1 MSNSIS
7 INDRTEAPF
16 IGLGGLEEI
25 QNQFNA
31 VSEKYDRQR
40 RFLIPCFDDFYGTA
54 LALSENVSAVKSI
67 LDVGAGTGLMSAFFH
82 EKYPEAKIT
91 LVDISKE
98 MLKKAEERFEGN
110 ENISF
115 LNANFSTVDLPE
127 NHYDLVVSGLAI
139 HHLPN
144 ELKQQLFGKIT
155 KTLKPGGWFINAD
168 QVLGETEVAEK
179 VFTENWKNHVEQN
192 PNLTDEEK
200 QSAFERI
207 KVDIMAPL
215 KPQLEWLENAGLQN
229 ANCYYQYYNFVV
241 FAANK

>member
-7 INDRTEAPF
+7 INDRTKAPF
-16 IGLGGLEEI
+16 RGLGVLEEI

-54 LALSENVSAVKSI
+54 LTVSEEVKTVKNI

-91 LVDISKE
+91 LVDLYSA

-115 LNANFSTVDLPE
+115 LNADFATVDLPE
-127 NHYDLVVSGLAI
+127 NNYDLVVSGLAI

-144 ELKQQLFGKIT
+144 ELKQQLFGKIAT
-155 KTLKPGGWFINAD
+155 TLKPGGWFINAD
-168 QVLGETEVAEK
+168 QVLGETDLAEK
-179 VFTENWKNHVEQN
+179 IYTENWKNHVQQN
-192 PNLTDEEK
+192 PNLTEEEK

-215 KPQLEWLENAGLQN
+215 KPQLEWLEMVGLKN

>member
-1 MSNSIS
+1 M
-7 INDRTEAPF
+7 EK
-16 IGLGGLEEI
+16 LQEI

-40 RFLIPCFDDFYGTA
+40 QFLIPCFNDFYGTA
-54 LALSENVSAVKSI
+54 LTLSEEISIVKNI
-67 LDVGAGTGLMSAFFH
+67 LDVGAGTGLMSAFFN
-82 EKYPEAKIT
+82 EKYPDAKIT
-91 LVDISKE
+91 LVDISSA
-98 MLKKAEERFEGN
+98 MLKKAEERFNGN

-115 LNANFSTVDLPE
+115 LNADFATVDLPE
-127 NHYDLVVSGLAI
+127 NGYDLVVSGLAI
-139 HHLPN
+139 HHLSN
-144 ELKQQLFGKIT
+144 ELKQQLFNKIA

-168 QVLGETEVAEK
+168 QVLGETDLAEK
-179 VFTENWKNHVEQN
+179 IYTENWKNHVAQH
-192 PNLTDEEK
+192 PALTEEEK

-207 KVDIMAPL
+207 KIDIMAPL

>member
-1 MSNSIS
+1 MYNSIS
-7 INDRTEAPF
+7 INDRAEGPF
-16 IGLGGLEEI
+16 RRLGVLEEI

-54 LALSENVSAVKSI
+54 LALSEEVTLVKNI

-82 EKYPEAKIT
+82 EKYPNAKIT
-91 LVDISKE
+91 LVDISSA
-98 MLKKAEERFEGN
+98 MLKKAEERFDGN
-110 ENISF
+110 KNISF
-115 LNANFSTVDLPE
+115 LNADFATVNLPE

-139 HHLPN
+139 HHLPDT
-144 ELKQQLFGKIT
+144 LKQQLFGKIA
-155 KTLKPGGWFINAD
+155 KALKPGGWFINAD
-168 QVLGETEVAEK
+168 QVLGETALAEK
-179 VFTENWKNHVEQN
+179 IYTENWKNHVEQN
-192 PNLTDEEK
+192 PNLTKDEK

-215 KPQLEWLENAGLQN
+215 KAQLEWLEHAGLKN
-229 ANCYYQYYNFVV
+229 ANCYYQYHNFVV

>member
-1 MSNSIS
+1 MTKRKIKME
-7 INDRTEAPF
+7 T
-16 IGLGGLEEI
+16 LQEI

-31 VSEKYDRQR
+31 ISEKYDRQR

-54 LALSENVSAVKSI
+54 LVLSEEVKTVKNI

-91 LVDISKE
+91 LVDISSA
-98 MLKKAEERFEGN
+98 MLKKAEERFEGK
-110 ENISF
+110 ENINF
-115 LNANFSTVDLPE
+115 INADFATVDLPE
-127 NHYDLVVSGLAI
+127 DHYDLVVSGLAI

-144 ELKQQLFGKIT
+144 ELKQQLFGKIV
-155 KTLKPGGWFINAD
+155 KTLKSGGWFINAD
-168 QVLGETEVAEK
+168 QVLGETELAEK
-179 VFTENWKNHVEQN
+179 VYTENWKNHVEQN
-192 PNLTDEEK
+192 HNLTEEEK
-200 QSAFERI
+200 HGAFERI

-215 KPQLEWLENAGLQN
+215 KSQLEWLEHAGLQN

>member
-1 MSNSIS
+1 M
-7 INDRTEAPF
+7 EA
-16 IGLGGLEEI
+16 LQEI

-40 RFLIPCFDDFYGTA
+40 QFLIPCFDDFYRAA
-54 LALSENVSAVKSI
+54 LTLSDEVSTVKNI

-82 EKYPEAKIT
+82 EKYPDAKIT
-91 LVDISKE
+91 LIDISSA

-110 ENISF
+110 ENINF
-115 LNANFSTVDLPE
+115 LNADFATVELPD

-144 ELKQQLFGKIT
+144 ELKQRLFGKIA

-168 QVLGETEVAEK
+168 QVLGETDLAEK
-179 VFTENWKNHVEQN
+179 IYTENWKNHVQQN
-192 PNLTDEEK
+192 SNLTEDEK
-200 QSAFERI
+200 QSAFDRI

-215 KPQLEWLENAGLQN
+215 NDQLKWLEEAGLQN
-229 ANCYYQYYNFVV
+229 ANCYYQYNNFVV
-241 FAANK
+241 FAANKQ

>member
-1 MSNSIS
+1 ME
-7 INDRTEAPF
+7 T
-16 IGLGGLEEI
+16 LQEI

-40 RFLIPCFDDFYGTA
+40 RFLIPCFNDFYAAA
-54 LALSENVSAVKSI
+54 LTLSEEVSDVRTI
-67 LDVGAGTGLMSAFFH
+67 LDVGAGTGLMSAFFN
-82 EKYPEAKIT
+82 EKYPHAQIT
-91 LVDISKE
+91 LVDISSA

-115 LNANFSTVDLPE
+115 LNADFANVDLPE
-127 NHYDLVVSGLAI
+127 NHYDMVVSGLAI

-144 ELKQQLFGKIT
+144 ELKQQLFRKIM

-168 QVLGETEVAEK
+168 QVLGQTELAEK
-179 VFTENWKNHVEQN
+179 IYTENWKNHVQQN
-192 PNLTDEEK
+192 PNLTEEEK

-215 KPQLEWLENAGLQN
+215 KLQLEWLESAGLQN

>member
-7 INDRTEAPF
+7 INRTEAPF

-54 LALSENVSAVKSI
+54 LALSENVPAVKSI

-98 MLKKAEERFEGN
+98 MLKKAEERF
-110 ENISF
+110 
-115 LNANFSTVDLPE
+115 
-127 NHYDLVVSGLAI
+127 SGCC
-139 HHLPN
+139 
-144 ELKQQLFGKIT
+144 
-155 KTLKPGGWFINAD
+155 
-168 QVLGETEVAEK
+168 
-179 VFTENWKNHVEQN
+179 
-192 PNLTDEEK
+192 
-200 QSAFERI
+200 R
-207 KVDIMAPL
+207 
-215 KPQLEWLENAGLQN
+215 
-229 ANCYYQYYNFVV
+229 
-241 FAANK
+241 

>member
-1 MSNSIS
+1 M
-7 INDRTEAPF
+7 TTKKTKMEK
-16 IGLGGLEEI
+16 LQEI

-40 RFLIPCFDDFYGTA
+40 QFLIPCFDDFYGTA
-54 LALSENVSAVKSI
+54 LTLSEEISIVKNT
-67 LDVGAGTGLMSAFFH
+67 LDVGAGTGLMSAFFN
-82 EKYPEAKIT
+82 EKYPDAKIT
-91 LVDISKE
+91 LVDISSA
-98 MLKKAEERFEGN
+98 MLKKAEERFDGN

-115 LNANFSTVDLPE
+115 LNADFATVDLPE
-127 NHYDLVVSGLAI
+127 NAYDLVVSGLAI

-144 ELKQQLFGKIT
+144 ELKQQLFNKIA

-168 QVLGETEVAEK
+168 QVLGETDLAERIY
-179 VFTENWKNHVEQN
+179 TENWKNHVAQH
-192 PNLTDEEK
+192 PDLTEEEK

-207 KVDIMAPL
+207 KIDIMAPL

>member
-1 MSNSIS
+1 ME
-7 INDRTEAPF
+7 T
-16 IGLGGLEEI
+16 LQEI

-54 LALSENVSAVKSI
+54 LTLSEEVSVVKNI
-67 LDVGAGTGLMSAFFH
+67 LDVGAGTGLMSAFFQ
-82 EKYPEAKIT
+82 EKYPNAKIT
-91 LVDISKE
+91 LVDISAD

-115 LNANFSTVDLPE
+115 LNADFATVDLPE

-139 HHLPN
+139 HHLPDQ
-144 ELKQQLFGKIT
+144 LKQQLFGKIK
-155 KTLKPGGWFINAD
+155 KTLRAGGWFINAD
-168 QVLGETEVAEK
+168 QVLGETGLAEK
-179 VFTENWKNHVEQN
+179 LYTENWKNHVQQH
-192 PNLTDEEK
+192 PDLTEEEK

-215 KPQLEWLENAGLQN
+215 AAQLAWMQAAGMKN

-241 FAANK
+241 FAANN

>member
-1 MSNSIS
+1 M
-7 INDRTEAPF
+7 EA
-16 IGLGGLEEI
+16 LQEI

-40 RFLIPCFDDFYGTA
+40 RFLIPCFNDFYGTA
-54 LALSENVSAVKSI
+54 LTLSEEVSTVKNI

-82 EKYPEAKIT
+82 EKYPNAKIT
-91 LVDISKE
+91 LIDISRD
-98 MLKKAEERFEGN
+98 MLKKAEDRFQGK
-110 ENISF
+110 ENINF
-115 LNANFSTVDLPE
+115 LNADFATVDLPE

-144 ELKQQLFGKIT
+144 KLKQQLFSKIA
-155 KTLKPGGWFINAD
+155 KTLTPGGWFINAD
-168 QVLGETEVAEK
+168 QVLGETDLTEK
-179 VFTENWKNHVEQN
+179 IYTENWKNHVQQN
-192 PNLTDEEK
+192 INLSQEEK
-200 QSAFERI
+200 ESAFERI

-215 KPQLEWLENAGLQN
+215 KAQLTWIEQAGMQN

>member
-1 MSNSIS
+1 MNL
-7 INDRTEAPF
+7 
-16 IGLGGLEEI
+16 GVLGGKNKMETLQEI

-40 RFLIPCFDDFYGTA
+40 RFLIPCFDDFYGIA
-54 LALSENVSAVKSI
+54 LNLSEEVKTVKNI

-82 EKYPEAKIT
+82 EKYPDAKIT
-91 LVDISKE
+91 LVDISKD
-98 MLKKAEERFEGN
+98 MLKKAEERFDGN
-110 ENISF
+110 QNVSF
-115 LNANFSTVDLPE
+115 LNADFATVDLPE
-127 NHYDLVVSGLAI
+127 NHYDVVVSGLAI
-139 HHLPN
+139 HHLPD
-144 ELKQQLFGKIT
+144 ELKQQLFGKIA

-168 QVLGETEVAEK
+168 QVLGETDLAEK
-179 VFTENWKNHVEQN
+179 LYTENWRNHVEQN

-215 KPQLEWLENAGLQN
+215 NPQLEWLKNAGLQN
-229 ANCYYQYYNFVV
+229 ANCYYQYFNFVV

>member
-1 MSNSIS
+1 ME
-7 INDRTEAPF
+7 T
-16 IGLGGLEEI
+16 LQEI

-40 RFLIPCFDDFYGTA
+40 RFLIPCFNDFYGA
-54 LALSENVSAVKSI
+54 ALSISEEVSDVRTI
-67 LDVGAGTGLMSAFFH
+67 LDVGAGTGLMSAFFN
-82 EKYPEAKIT
+82 EKYPNAQIT
-91 LVDISKE
+91 LVDISSA

-115 LNANFSTVDLPE
+115 LNADFATVNLPE
-127 NHYDLVVSGLAI
+127 SHYDLVVSGLAI

-144 ELKQQLFGKIT
+144 ELKQQLFGKIM

-168 QVLGETEVAEK
+168 QVLGQTELAEK
-179 VFTENWKNHVEQN
+179 IYTENWKNHVQQN
-192 PNLTDEEK
+192 PNLTEEEK

-215 KPQLEWLENAGLQN
+215 KLQLEWLESAGLQN

>member
-1 MSNSIS
+1 M
-7 INDRTEAPF
+7 EK
-16 IGLGGLEEI
+16 LQEI

-40 RFLIPCFDDFYGTA
+40 QFLIPCFNDFYGTA
-54 LALSENVSAVKSI
+54 LAISEEISIVKNI
-67 LDVGAGTGLMSAFFH
+67 LDVGAGTGLMSAFFN
-82 EKYPEAKIT
+82 EKYPDAKIT
-91 LVDISKE
+91 LVDISSA
-98 MLKKAEERFEGN
+98 MLKKAEERFDGN

-115 LNANFSTVDLPE
+115 LNADFATVDLPE
-127 NHYDLVVSGLAI
+127 NGYDLVVSGLAI

-144 ELKQQLFGKIT
+144 ELKQQLFNKIA

-168 QVLGETEVAEK
+168 QVLGETDLAEK
-179 VFTENWKNHVEQN
+179 IYTENWKNHVAQH
-192 PNLTDEEK
+192 PALTEEEK

-207 KVDIMAPL
+207 KIDIMAPL

>member
-1 MSNSIS
+1 ME
-7 INDRTEAPF
+7 T
-16 IGLGGLEEI
+16 LQEI

-54 LALSENVSAVKSI
+54 LSLSENVSGIKNI
-67 LDVGAGTGLMSAFFH
+67 LDIGAGTGLMSAFFH
-82 EKYPEAKIT
+82 EKYPNAKIT

-115 LNANFSTVDLPE
+115 LNADFSTMDLPE
-127 NHYDLVVSGLAI
+127 NHYELVVSGLAI

-144 ELKQQLFGKIT
+144 ELKQQLFGKIA

-168 QVLGETEVAEK
+168 QVLGETEIAEK
-179 VFTENWKNHVEQN
+179 VYTENWKNHVEQS
-192 PNLTDEEK
+192 PNLTYEEK

-207 KVDIMAPL
+207 KIDIIAPL

>member
-1 MSNSIS
+1 ME
-7 INDRTEAPF
+7 T
-16 IGLGGLEEI
+16 LQEI

-31 VSEKYDRQR
+31 VSEKYDWQRQ
-40 RFLIPCFDDFYGTA
+40 FLIPCFNDFYKTA
-54 LALSENVSAVKSI
+54 LTLSEEVSIVKNI

-91 LVDISKE
+91 LVDISSA

-110 ENISF
+110 ENINF
-115 LNANFSTVDLPE
+115 LNADFATVDLPE

-139 HHLPN
+139 HHLPD
-144 ELKQQLFGKIT
+144 ELKQQLFIKIA
-155 KTLKPGGWFINAD
+155 KTLKSGGWFINAD
-168 QVLGETEVAEK
+168 QVLGGTDLAEK
-179 VFTENWKNHVEQN
+179 IYTENWKNHVAQN
-192 PNLTDEEK
+192 PNLTEEEK
-200 QSAFERI
+200 HSAFERI